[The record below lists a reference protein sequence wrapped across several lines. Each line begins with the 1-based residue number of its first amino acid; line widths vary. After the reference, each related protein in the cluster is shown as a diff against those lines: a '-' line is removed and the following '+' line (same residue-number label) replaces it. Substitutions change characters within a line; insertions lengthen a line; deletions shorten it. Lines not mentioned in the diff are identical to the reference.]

1 MNLMDEEPEDFEE
14 VSCMFIEDKKNMS
27 SDEQLALFM
36 HRFNLDRETVETM
49 PAFKEHCK
57 ILFNRE
63 IKK

>member
-1 MNLMDEEPEDFEE
+1 MEDNIIDTDEI
-14 VSCMFIEDKKNMS
+14 SCMFIARKKNVTP
-27 SDEQLALFM
+27 DEQLAMFM
-36 HRFNLDRETVETM
+36 HKFNLDRETVEEM